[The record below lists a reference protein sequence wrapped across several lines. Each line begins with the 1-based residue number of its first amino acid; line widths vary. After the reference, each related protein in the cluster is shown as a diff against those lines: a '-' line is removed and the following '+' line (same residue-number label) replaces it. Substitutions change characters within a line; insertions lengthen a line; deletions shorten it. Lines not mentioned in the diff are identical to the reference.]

1 MEMIPGLTDLIFNF
15 HSSELILIILL
26 FLGLFGRSNLIVTS
40 SCILLSLKYF
50 SLDHMILPLLEER
63 GLEIG
68 LVLLML
74 HILTPIATGKL
85 TLEDLYSLAS
95 LKGLLALAA
104 GALATKLNGD
114 GLNLMSANPEIIFG
128 LTSGTV
134 VGIILFRGMPCGPVM
149 AAAVTAVF
157 FQVFHLFCR

>member
-1 MEMIPGLTDLIFNF
+1 M
-15 HSSELILIILL
+15 ILIILL
-26 FLGLFGRSNLIVTS
+26 FLGLFGRSNLIVAS
-40 SCILLSLKYF
+40 SCILLSIKYF
-50 SLDHMILPLLEER
+50 GLDHLILPILEKR

-74 HILTPIATGKL
+74 HILAPIATGKL
-85 TLEDLYSLAS
+85 TREDLHSVVS
-95 LKGLLALAA
+95 LKGFLALTA

-114 GLNLMSANPEIIFG
+114 GLNLMNVNPEIIFG
-128 LTSGTV
+128 LTAGTV

-157 FQVFHLFCR
+157 FQVFQLFCR